1 MSGDVDHSWITLSS
15 EALGRNLELVRER
28 IGEDKMICACVKANA
43 YGHGL
48 GEIVHQIL
56 AFGIDWLAVFEVSD
70 AVLLREQG
78 IDVPILILSPVSEEQ
93 IGLCIQHEL
102 RFLVV
107 EESQFEQIVYIQ
119 NTLGLPAYVHIPVE
133 TGMGRLGFFPSQVE
147 DVLVSAQQHGIVIEG
162 LMQHYATG
170 DEKDSEYFR
179 TQQMAF
185 ECLLDSLDQMGLTPE
200 IIHAENSGA
209 SLIHPTISRS
219 TLVRVGAALYGF
231 EPSNEVTEILQ
242 QNSQSLT
249 PVLEWKSQLVSVK
262 TLPPGMGVSYGATKV
277 LEQETRV
284 GVVPVGYF
292 DGYDRGLSNIGWMI
306 IAGNRCPILGR
317 VCMNMTM
324 IDLSEVP
331 EATIGDEVTLIG
343 EGMSLEL
350 MATVLDTIP
359 YEICTRIRENIHR
372 KLI

>member
-1 MSGDVDHSWITLSS
+1 MSSDVNHSWITLSS
-15 EALGRNLELVRER
+15 EALGKNVELIRER
-28 IGEDKMICACVKANA
+28 VGEDKMICACVKANA

-48 GEIVHQIL
+48 REIVHQL
-56 AFGIDWLAVFEVSD
+56 VAFGIDWLSVFEVSD

-93 IGLCIQHEL
+93 IGLCIKHEL

-107 EESQFEQIVYIQ
+107 EESQFEQISSAQ
-119 NTLGLPAYVHIPVE
+119 DELGLPAYVHIPVE

-147 DVLVSAQQHGIVIEG
+147 DVLVAAQQQGIVVEG

-179 TQQMAF
+179 TQQMVF

-219 TLVRVGAALYGF
+219 NLVRVGAALYGF
-231 EPSNEVTEILQ
+231 EPSNEVTEILER
-242 QNSQSLT
+242 NSQSLT

-262 TLPPGMGVSYGATKV
+262 NLPPGMGVSYGATKV
-277 LEQETRV
+277 LEHETRV
-284 GVVPVGYF
+284 GVVPVGYY
-292 DGYDRGLSNIGWMI
+292 DGYDRGLSNTGWMMVS
-306 IAGNRCPILGR
+306 GKRCPILGR

-331 EATIGDEVTLIG
+331 EASIGDEVTIIG
-343 EGMSLEL
+343 EGIRLEQ
-350 MATVLDTIP
+350 MAELLDTIP
-359 YEICTRIRENIHR
+359 YEICTRIRESIHR
-372 KLI
+372 KIV